1 MVAVTYTNMCPLL
14 IPDVS
19 ACTEMAD
26 AYGKA
31 THLAEYLGIDML
43 HGICTGI
50 GAGIAHRGR
59 TGD

>member
-1 MVAVTYTNMCPLL
+1 
-14 IPDVS
+14 
-19 ACTEMAD
+19 MAE

-43 HGICTGI
+43 HGIRTGI
-50 GAGIAHRGR
+50 GAGIARRGR